1 MNFVESSID
10 EMERELLL
18 RDSYSRL
25 PALIEMCSGLQLA
38 GRESIGFVLLGK
50 WWSVCDNVSEYLDD
64 LASIMPEA
72 GPVIEM
78 MDATERAEFETLPD
92 FVTVYRGAGR
102 VNRWGASWSMDKQVA
117 MGFPTLQR
125 YRQKHPM
132 LYTAMVP
139 KNRILAIKLDRGER
153 EVVTLGALIVKSQRI
168 PRTGSGGAQ

>member
-1 MNFVESSID
+1 MNFVEPSIE

-72 GPVIEM
+72 GPVISM
-78 MDATERAEFETLPD
+78 MDAAERAEFESLPD
-92 FVTVYRGAGR
+92 VVTVYRGAGK
-102 VNRWGASWSMDKQVA
+102 VNRWGASWSLDKRVA
-117 MGFPTLQR
+117 MGFPSLQR
-125 YRQKHPM
+125 YWQKYPM

-139 KNRILAIKLDRGER
+139 KNRILAIKLDRGEQ
-153 EVVTLGALIVKSQRI
+153 EVVTLGAVIVESQRI
-168 PRTGSGGAQ
+168 PRAGRGGVQ